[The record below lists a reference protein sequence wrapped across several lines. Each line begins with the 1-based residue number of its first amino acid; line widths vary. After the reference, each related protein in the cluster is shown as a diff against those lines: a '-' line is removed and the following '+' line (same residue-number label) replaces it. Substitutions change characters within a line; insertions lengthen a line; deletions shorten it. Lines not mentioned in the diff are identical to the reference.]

1 MYEKCASTFGVF
13 GLGRVHFTKFSL
25 SPSFS
30 YTFPHKGDVVYPTSV
45 RGEPL
50 SLHVFYILFFFLS
63 LYLGCIYRV
72 FTYLEHSLH
81 VVYWPGI
88 VLLFLVSDRTFLISA
103 GLPHGNLETF
113 FIFYL

>member
-50 SLHVFYILFFFLS
+50 SLHVFYILFFSCLFIWGVFIGFLHIWS
-63 LYLGCIYRV
+63 IPCMLFIGLG
-72 FTYLEHSLH
+72 
-81 VVYWPGI
+81 
-88 VLLFLVSDRTFLISA
+88 LFCYFWCLI
-103 GLPHGNLETF
+103 GPF
-113 FIFYL
+113 